1 MKRLRKR
8 IIPWTLA
15 VLMALTC
22 GASAAFA
29 GEDVQPVE
37 GEAVGDTVS
46 VEAEQPGVSPEDENT
61 EVATGEEN
69 SEINPEDGNSV
80 NGEKQTEDNDAARLG
95 EESKETNSTVYVDY
109 VGYAERLTDNIDVC
123 PGETAG
129 FTTRMYRYESSP
141 EKDVTSTRIYDYTVD
156 WNIVQIDNVTG
167 DKIQQ
172 YTISR
177 FDNGKSIDITVN
189 KTSPVSYFEIH
200 PTFHMGDKT
209 IDPGLTL
216 KLYVN
221 KEIISGKI
229 INNYGFVEPSLPGDS
244 ADYYFEVSWKK
255 FDAKTGKVIEM
266 DTSNVETTWEVVL
279 PDEKD
284 EDASKYVSYKVDA
297 NNPNLLHFKINEGW
311 VDEDK
316 DVEIRAKATV
326 GDEEPSDF
334 RRLHLKKEV
343 AKFETD
349 ECRAEAGSVISIEK
363 LNPKAKL
370 YDEANPDGI
379 YDDEYSFRFL
389 DVYYM
394 EIIDGSVPLKDV
406 TVSPDGKTLTVPKV
420 KEGRYIVC
428 INADNGITLPT
439 QFYAP
444 IYVVNKDA
452 AETTDDAAA
461 GTTDSNDNASKSDKD
476 SAKSDKD
483 SAKTGD
489 DTNLALWLVLML
501 FAGAGTAGTAVYTRR
516 KRTTE

>member
-1 MKRLRKR
+1 MQKNERK
-8 IIPWTLA
+8 L
-15 VLMALTC
+15 
-22 GASAAFA
+22 
-29 GEDVQPVE
+29 
-37 GEAVGDTVS
+37 
-46 VEAEQPGVSPEDENT
+46 
-61 EVATGEEN
+61 
-69 SEINPEDGNSV
+69 
-80 NGEKQTEDNDAARLG
+80 
-95 EESKETNSTVYVDY
+95 
-109 VGYAERLTDNIDVC
+109 
-123 PGETAG
+123 
-129 FTTRMYRYESSP
+129 
-141 EKDVTSTRIYDYTVD
+141 
-156 WNIVQIDNVTG
+156 
-167 DKIQQ
+167 
-172 YTISR
+172 
-177 FDNGKSIDITVN
+177 
-189 KTSPVSYFEIH
+189 
-200 PTFHMGDKT
+200 
-209 IDPGLTL
+209 
-216 KLYVN
+216 
-221 KEIISGKI
+221 
-229 INNYGFVEPSLPGDS
+229 
-244 ADYYFEVSWKK
+244 
-255 FDAKTGKVIEM
+255 
-266 DTSNVETTWEVVL
+266 
-279 PDEKD
+279 
-284 EDASKYVSYKVDA
+284 
-297 NNPNLLHFKINEGW
+297 
-311 VDEDK
+311 K

-452 AETTDDAAA
+452 DTITDNAAA
-461 GTTDSNDNASKSDKD
+461 GRTDGSDNDS
-476 SAKSDKD
+476 KSDKD

-489 DTNLALWLVLML
+489 DNNLALWLVLML
-501 FAGAGTAGTAVYTRR
+501 LAGAGTAGTALYTRK